1 LGLQKLEEEPRPR
14 GAKKLQAEDVYRLR
28 DGNSHVIIFV
38 IEASK
43 CLFGYLSWYQ
53 FELIRLSITK

>member
-14 GAKKLQAEDVYRLR
+14 GAKILGGEDAYRLR

-38 IEASK
+38 VEASN
-43 CLFGYLSWYQ
+43 CLIWYLSWDQ